1 MKINRLYT
9 LFIAVCMDAGT
20 QAQGSDTPKYSND
33 GRHKGL
39 DFSIMTGYHA
49 GVGDFKNMGSIP
61 VEIGLGKQFHP
72 NLYVGLGTGA
82 WIGTEEGSKPMIPIT
97 ADAKLMFP
105 LQSTQIKPIITVRLG
120 YLLNTAEDVD
130 GGKVDYG
137 GYEVETEGYSMPDF
151 VMMEI
156 MPGVQLP
163 VSKTTDFLLSAGY
176 THGFGT
182 KGGGGGGYFTVKAG
196 LNFHKNPN
204 KVKLGPKRE
213 KVPTRDKGLQ
223 FTLEGG
229 TNFNNDP
236 HNVFGYKANLV
247 CTYKLNP
254 HFSVGGGLGCE
265 KFYPFE
271 ADGALADGYYTGVEG
286 EDIQVISPEYG
297 GDGYTENCYGYYGGV
312 TALNVFARGVYR
324 ITNRRFSPFVSVDAG
339 VGMYSFD
346 EEMMQGFD
354 DIVDEPSKVRPFVS
368 PAIGFSLRT
377 TKNSYLELK
386 GGYTFATGVKAQKGY
401 SAEESTY
408 VSTAGKSLCRPFVSL
423 GFTHTFGKRGKRLR

>member
-1 MKINRLYT
+1 MKINRLYS
-9 LFIAVCMDAGT
+9 LFIAVCMAAGT

-49 GVGDFKNMGSIP
+49 GVGDFKDMGSIP

-105 LQSTQIKPIITVRLG
+105 LQSTQIKPVITVRLG
-120 YLLNTAEDVD
+120 YLLNTAEDVE

-137 GYEVETEGYSMPDF
+137 GYEIETEGYSMPDF

-204 KVKLGPKRE
+204 KIKLGPKRE

-223 FTLEGG
+223 FTLEALGNFGG
-229 TNFNNDP
+229 FDMG
-236 HNVFGYKANLV
+236 FGGNLV

-254 HFSVGGGLGCE
+254 HFSVGGGIGYE
-265 KFYPFE
+265 TYQPFCMDE
-271 ADGALADGYYTGVEG
+271 FSHDPHSN
-286 EDIQVISPEYG
+286 DIQVIRLYDEVHGEEFY
-297 GDGYTENCYGYYGGV
+297 DYYGSV
-312 TALNVFARGVYR
+312 NSLNIFARGVYR
-324 ITNRRFSPFVSVDAG
+324 VIDRRFSPFVSVDAG
-339 VGMYSFD
+339 VGMVSYD
-346 EEMMQGFD
+346 GELMRGYDNVVEA
-354 DIVDEPSKVRPFVS
+354 PSKVTPFVS
-368 PAIGFSLRT
+368 PAVGLSIRT
-377 TKNSYLELK
+377 TKNSYIDVK
-386 GGYTFATGVKAQKGY
+386 AGYTFATGPKAQKSY
-401 SAEESTY
+401 SEDTY
-408 VSTAGKSLCRPFVSL
+408 VSTATRNMTKPFVSL

>member
-9 LFIAVCMDAGT
+9 LFIAVCMAAGT

-49 GVGDFKNMGSIP
+49 GVGDFKDMGSIP

-105 LQSTQIKPIITVRLG
+105 LQSTQIKPVITVRLG
-120 YLLNTAEDVD
+120 YLLNTAEDVE

-137 GYEVETEGYSMPDF
+137 GYEIETEGYSMPDF

-204 KVKLGPKRE
+204 KIKLGPKRE

-223 FTLEGG
+223 FTLEALGNFGG
-229 TNFNNDP
+229 FDMG
-236 HNVFGYKANLV
+236 FGGNLV

-254 HFSVGGGLGCE
+254 HFSVGGGIGYE
-265 KFYPFE
+265 TYQPFCMDE
-271 ADGALADGYYTGVEG
+271 FSHDPHSN
-286 EDIQVISPEYG
+286 DIQVIRLYDEVHGEEFY
-297 GDGYTENCYGYYGGV
+297 DYYGSV
-312 TALNVFARGVYR
+312 NSLNIFARGVYR
-324 ITNRRFSPFVSVDAG
+324 VIDRRFSPFVSVDAG
-339 VGMYSFD
+339 VGMVSYD
-346 EEMMQGFD
+346 GELMRGYDNVVEA
-354 DIVDEPSKVRPFVS
+354 PSKVTPFVS
-368 PAIGFSLRT
+368 PAVGLSIRT
-377 TKNSYLELK
+377 TKNSYIDVK
-386 GGYTFATGVKAQKGY
+386 AGYTFATGPKAQKSY
-401 SAEESTY
+401 SEDTY
-408 VSTAGKSLCRPFVSL
+408 VSTATRNMTKPFVSL

>member
-1 MKINRLYT
+1 MNTNKIYT
-9 LFIAVCMDAGT
+9 LLLALCMVAGAY
-20 QAQGSDTPKYSND
+20 AQNND

-39 DFSIMTGYHA
+39 DFNISTGYHA
-49 GVGDFKNMGSIP
+49 GMGDFKNMGSIP
-61 VEIGLGKQFHP
+61 VEVGLGKQFHP

-120 YLLNTAEDVD
+120 YLLNTAGDVD

-163 VSKTTDFLLSAGY
+163 LSKTTDFLLSAGY

-229 TNFNNDP
+229 TNFGKADDLL
-236 HNVFGYKANLV
+236 GYGANLV

-254 HFSVGGGLGCE
+254 HFSVGGGVGYE
-265 KFYPFE
+265 KFKPFT
-271 ADGALADGYYTGVEG
+271 AFSNIVGGDWWDAEG
-286 EDIQVISPEYG
+286 EDIQVITPDRNSGEYNE
-297 GDGYTENCYGYYGGV
+297 DYYAYYGDV

-346 EEMMQGFD
+346 EAMIQGYD
-354 DIVDEPSKVRPFVS
+354 DMVDEPSKIRPFVS

-401 SAEESTY
+401 NAEEHTY
-408 VSTAGKSLCRPFVSL
+408 VSTAGKSLCRPFVML
-423 GFTHTFGKRGKRLR
+423 GLTHTFGKRGKRLR

>member
-1 MKINRLYT
+1 MRYNKPYT
-9 LFIAVCMDAGT
+9 LLLALCMATGAY
-20 QAQGSDTPKYSND
+20 AQDNGGAQTYSND

-39 DFSIMTGYHA
+39 DFNISTGYHA
-49 GVGDFKNMGSIP
+49 GVGDFKDMGSIP

-82 WIGTEEGSKPMIPIT
+82 WIGTEKGSKPMIPIT

-120 YLLNTAEDVD
+120 YLLNTAGDVE
-130 GGKVDYG
+130 GGTQEYEG
-137 GYEVETEGYSMPDF
+137 IQYESAGYDAPDF
-151 VMMEI
+151 IMMEI

-163 VSKTTDFLLSAGY
+163 VSKSTDFMISAGY
-176 THGFGT
+176 THGFAS

-204 KVKLGPKRE
+204 RIKKGPKRE

-229 TNFNNDP
+229 TNFGKFDDLL
-236 HNVFGYKANLV
+236 GYNANLV

-254 HFSVGGGLGCE
+254 HFSVGGGVGYE
-265 KFYPFE
+265 KFKPFT
-271 ADGALADGYYTGVEG
+271 AWDNDGNYGSEG
-286 EDIQVISPEYG
+286 EDIQVITPGRNSGEYNE
-297 GDGYTENCYGYYGGV
+297 DYYAYYGDV

-339 VGMYSFD
+339 VGLYSFD
-346 EEMMQGFD
+346 EAMIQGYD
-354 DIVDEPSKVRPFVS
+354 DMFDEPSKIRPYVS
-368 PAIGFSLRT
+368 PAIGLSIRT
-377 TKNSYLELK
+377 TKNSYIEIK
-386 GGYTFATGVKAQKGY
+386 GGYTFVTGVKAQKSY
-401 SAEESTY
+401 NAEQDTY

>member
-1 MKINRLYT
+1 MRHNRPYT
-9 LFIAVCMDAGT
+9 LLLALCMAAGAYAQDNGGT
-20 QAQGSDTPKYSND
+20 QKYGND

-39 DFSIMTGYHA
+39 DFNISTGYHA
-49 GVGDFKNMGSIP
+49 GVGDFKDMGSIP

-120 YLLNTAEDVD
+120 YLLNTAEDVK

-229 TNFNNDP
+229 TNFGKYDDP
-236 HNVFGYKANLV
+236 LGYNANLV

-254 HFSVGGGLGCE
+254 HFSVGGGVGYE
-265 KFYPFE
+265 KFKPFT
-271 ADGALADGYYTGVEG
+271 AWDNDGNYGSEG
-286 EDIQVISPEYG
+286 EDIQVITPGRNSGEY
-297 GDGYTENCYGYYGGV
+297 DEDYYAYYGDV

-324 ITNRRFSPFVSVDAG
+324 ITNRRFSPFVSIDAG
-339 VGMYSFD
+339 VGLYSFD
-346 EEMMQGFD
+346 EAMIQGYD
-354 DIVDEPSKVRPFVS
+354 DMFDEPSKIRPYVS
-368 PAIGFSLRT
+368 PAIGLSIRT
-377 TKNSYLELK
+377 TKNSYIEIK
-386 GGYTFATGVKAQKGY
+386 GGYTFATGVKAQKSY
-401 SAEESTY
+401 NAEQDTY

>member
-1 MKINRLYT
+1 MRHNRPYT
-9 LFIAVCMDAGT
+9 LLLALCMAAGAYAQNNGGT
-20 QAQGSDTPKYSND
+20 QKYSND

-39 DFSIMTGYHA
+39 DFNISTGYHA

-72 NLYVGLGTGA
+72 NLYVGLGSGV
-82 WIGTEEGSKPMIPIT
+82 WIGTEEGSKPMVPIT

-105 LQSTQIKPIITVRLG
+105 LKSTQIKPIFTVRLG
-120 YLLNTAEDVD
+120 YLLNTASGID
-130 GGKVDYG
+130 GGTQEYEGIQYESD
-137 GYEVETEGYSMPDF
+137 GYNPPDF
-151 VMMEI
+151 IMMEI

-176 THGFGT
+176 THGFAS

-204 KVKLGPKRE
+204 RIKKGPKRE

-229 TNFNNDP
+229 TNFGKYDDP
-236 HNVFGYKANLV
+236 LGYNANLV

-254 HFSVGGGLGCE
+254 HFSVGGGVGYE
-265 KFYPFE
+265 KFKPFT
-271 ADGALADGYYTGVEG
+271 AWDNDGNYGSEG
-286 EDIQVISPEYG
+286 EDIQVITPGRNSGEY
-297 GDGYTENCYGYYGGV
+297 DEDYYAYYGDV

-324 ITNRRFSPFVSVDAG
+324 ITDRRFSPFVSVDAG
-339 VGMYSFD
+339 VGLYSFD
-346 EEMMQGFD
+346 EAMIQGYD
-354 DIVDEPSKVRPFVS
+354 DMFDEPSKIRPYVS
-368 PAIGFSLRT
+368 PAIGLSIRT
-377 TKNSYLELK
+377 TKNSYIEIK
-386 GGYTFATGVKAQKGY
+386 GGYTFVTGVKAQKSY
-401 SAEESTY
+401 NAEQDTY

>member
-1 MKINRLYT
+1 MRHNRPYT
-9 LFIAVCMDAGT
+9 LLLALCMAAGAYAQDNGGT
-20 QAQGSDTPKYSND
+20 QKYGND

-39 DFSIMTGYHA
+39 DFNISTGYHA

-82 WIGTEEGSKPMIPIT
+82 WIGTEKGSKPMVPIT

-105 LQSTQIKPIITVRLG
+105 LKSTQIKPIFTVRLG
-120 YLLNTAEDVD
+120 YLLNTAGDVE
-130 GGKVDYG
+130 GGTQEYEG
-137 GYEVETEGYSMPDF
+137 IQYESAGYDAPDF
-151 VMMEI
+151 IMMEI

-163 VSKTTDFLLSAGY
+163 VSKSTDFMISAGY
-176 THGFGT
+176 THGFAS

-213 KVPTRDKGLQ
+213 KVPTRDRGLQ

-229 TNFNNDP
+229 TNFGKADDLL
-236 HNVFGYKANLV
+236 GYGANLV

-254 HFSVGGGLGCE
+254 HFSVGGGVGYE
-265 KFYPFE
+265 KFKPFT
-271 ADGALADGYYTGVEG
+271 AWDNDGNYGSEG
-286 EDIQVISPEYG
+286 EDIQVITPGRNSGEY
-297 GDGYTENCYGYYGGV
+297 DEDYYAYYGDV

-324 ITNRRFSPFVSVDAG
+324 LTDRRFSPFVSVDAG
-339 VGMYSFD
+339 VALYSFD
-346 EEMMQGFD
+346 EAMIQGYD

-408 VSTAGKSLCRPFVSL
+408 VSTAGKSLCRPFVTL

>member
-1 MKINRLYT
+1 MRHNRPYT
-9 LFIAVCMDAGT
+9 LLLALCMAAGAYAQDNGGT
-20 QAQGSDTPKYSND
+20 QKYGND

-39 DFSIMTGYHA
+39 DFNISTGYHA
-49 GVGDFKNMGSIP
+49 GVGDFKDMGSIP

-120 YLLNTAEDVD
+120 YLLNTAEDVK

-229 TNFNNDP
+229 TNFGKYDDP
-236 HNVFGYKANLV
+236 LGYNANLV

-254 HFSVGGGLGCE
+254 HFSVGGGVGYE
-265 KFYPFE
+265 KFKPFT
-271 ADGALADGYYTGVEG
+271 AWDNDGNYGSEG
-286 EDIQVISPEYG
+286 EDIQVITPGRNSGEY
-297 GDGYTENCYGYYGGV
+297 DEDYYAYYGDV

-324 ITNRRFSPFVSVDAG
+324 ITNRRFSPFVSIDAG
-339 VGMYSFD
+339 VGLYSFD
-346 EEMMQGFD
+346 EAMIQGYD
-354 DIVDEPSKVRPFVS
+354 DMFDEPSKIRPYVS
-368 PAIGFSLRT
+368 PAIGLSIRT
-377 TKNSYLELK
+377 TKNSYIEIK
-386 GGYTFATGVKAQKGY
+386 GGYTFVTGVKAQKSY
-401 SAEESTY
+401 NAEQDTY
-408 VSTAGKSLCRPFVSL
+408 VSTAGKSLCRPFVTL

>member
-1 MKINRLYT
+1 M
-9 LFIAVCMDAGT
+9 
-20 QAQGSDTPKYSND
+20 
-33 GRHKGL
+33 
-39 DFSIMTGYHA
+39 
-49 GVGDFKNMGSIP
+49 
-61 VEIGLGKQFHP
+61 
-72 NLYVGLGTGA
+72 
-82 WIGTEEGSKPMIPIT
+82 
-97 ADAKLMFP
+97 
-105 LQSTQIKPIITVRLG
+105 
-120 YLLNTAEDVD
+120 
-130 GGKVDYG
+130 
-137 GYEVETEGYSMPDF
+137 
-151 VMMEI
+151 
-156 MPGVQLP
+156 
-163 VSKTTDFLLSAGY
+163 
-176 THGFGT
+176 
-182 KGGGGGGYFTVKAG
+182 KAG

-236 HNVFGYKANLV
+236 HNVFGYKANLI

-271 ADGALADGYYTGVEG
+271 ARNTYGGYDSEG
-286 EDIQVISPEYG
+286 EDIQVITPGSKSGEYNER
-297 GDGYTENCYGYYGGV
+297 YYAYYGGV

-324 ITNRRFSPFVSVDAG
+324 ITNSRFSPFVSVDAG

-346 EEMMQGFD
+346 DEMVQGYD
-354 DIVDEPSKVRPFVS
+354 DMVDEPSMARPYVS

-386 GGYTFATGVKAQKGY
+386 GGYTFATGIKAQKGY
-401 SAEESTY
+401 SAEHDTY
-408 VSTAGKSLCRPFVSL
+408 ISTAGKSLCRPFVTL

>member
-9 LFIAVCMDAGT
+9 LFIAVCMAAGT

-49 GVGDFKNMGSIP
+49 GTGDFKNMGSIP

-72 NLYVGLGTGA
+72 NLYVGLGSGV
-82 WIGTEEGSKPMIPIT
+82 WIGTEEGSKPMVPIT

-105 LQSTQIKPIITVRLG
+105 LKSTQIKPIFTVRLG
-120 YLLNTAEDVD
+120 YLLNTAEDIKID
-130 GGKVDYG
+130 GYEYG
-137 GYEVETEGYSMPDF
+137 GETIGGGTVKMPDYI
-151 VMMEI
+151 MMQI

-254 HFSVGGGLGCE
+254 HFSVGGGVGCE

-271 ADGALADGYYTGVEG
+271 AGGTDGGFYSEG
-286 EDIQVISPEYG
+286 EDIQVITPGRNSGEYNE
-297 GDGYTENCYGYYGGV
+297 DYYAYYGDV

-324 ITNRRFSPFVSVDAG
+324 ITDRRFSPFVSVDAG
-339 VGMYSFD
+339 VGLYSFD
-346 EEMMQGFD
+346 EAMIQGYD
-354 DIVDEPSKVRPFVS
+354 DMFDEPSKIRPYVS
-368 PAIGFSLRT
+368 PAIGLSIRT
-377 TKNSYLELK
+377 TKNSYIEIK
-386 GGYTFATGVKAQKGY
+386 GGYTFVTGVKAQKSY
-401 SAEESTY
+401 NAEQDTY
-408 VSTAGKSLCRPFVSL
+408 VSTAGKSLCRPFVTL

>member
-1 MKINRLYT
+1 MRHNRPYT
-9 LFIAVCMDAGT
+9 LLLALCMAAGAYAQDNGGT
-20 QAQGSDTPKYSND
+20 QKYGND

-39 DFSIMTGYHA
+39 DFNISTGYHA
-49 GVGDFKNMGSIP
+49 GVGDFKDMGSIP

-120 YLLNTAEDVD
+120 YLLNTAEDVK

-229 TNFNNDP
+229 TNFGKYDDP
-236 HNVFGYKANLV
+236 LGYNANLV

-254 HFSVGGGLGCE
+254 HFSVGGGVGYE
-265 KFYPFE
+265 KFKPFT
-271 ADGALADGYYTGVEG
+271 AWDNDGNYGSEG
-286 EDIQVISPEYG
+286 EDIQVITPGRNSGEY
-297 GDGYTENCYGYYGGV
+297 DEDYYAYYGDV

-324 ITNRRFSPFVSVDAG
+324 ITNRRFSPFVSIDAG
-339 VGMYSFD
+339 VGLYSFD
-346 EEMMQGFD
+346 EAMIQGYD
-354 DIVDEPSKVRPFVS
+354 DMFDEPSKIRPYVS
-368 PAIGFSLRT
+368 PAIGLSIRT
-377 TKNSYLELK
+377 TKNSYIEIK
-386 GGYTFATGVKAQKGY
+386 GGYTFVTGVNAQKSY
-401 SAEESTY
+401 NAEQDTY
-408 VSTAGKSLCRPFVSL
+408 VSTAGKSLCRPFVTL

>member
-9 LFIAVCMDAGT
+9 LFIAVCMAAGT

-49 GVGDFKNMGSIP
+49 GVGDFKDMGSIP

-82 WIGTEEGSKPMIPIT
+82 WIGTEKGSKPMIPIT

-105 LQSTQIKPIITVRLG
+105 LQSTQIKPVITVRLG
-120 YLLNTAEDVD
+120 YLLNTAEDVE

-137 GYEVETEGYSMPDF
+137 GYEIETEGYSMPDF

-204 KVKLGPKRE
+204 KVKRE
-213 KVPTRDKGLQ
+213 KVPTRDRGLQ

-229 TNFNNDP
+229 TNFSKGDIC
-236 HNVFGYKANLV
+236 GGGNLV

-254 HFSVGGGLGCE
+254 HFSVGGGIGYEL
-265 KFYPFE
+265 FSPFCP
-271 ADGALADGYYTGVEG
+271 ASQTSDDK
-286 EDIQVISPEYG
+286 DIQIVKLDNNNSLERY
-297 GDGYTENCYGYYGGV
+297 EGYYGEI
-312 TALNVFARGVYR
+312 TSINLFARGIYR
-324 ITNRRFSPFVSVDAG
+324 LTDRRFSPFVSIDAG
-339 VGMYSFD
+339 VGMYSYD
-346 EEMMQGFD
+346 DDLLHGYD
-354 DIVDEPSKVRPFVS
+354 DIVDMPSKYVPFVT
-368 PAIGFSLRT
+368 PAIGLSLRT
-377 TKNSYLELK
+377 TNNSYLELK
-386 GGYTFATGVKAQKGY
+386 AGYTLDTGIKAQKGHDDN
-401 SAEESTY
+401 TY
-408 VSTAGKSLCRPFVSL
+408 VSTAAKSLSRMTVSI

>member
-1 MKINRLYT
+1 MRHNRPYT
-9 LFIAVCMDAGT
+9 LLLALCMAAGAYAQDNGGT
-20 QAQGSDTPKYSND
+20 QKYGND

-39 DFSIMTGYHA
+39 DFNISTGYHA
-49 GVGDFKNMGSIP
+49 GVGDFKDMGSIP

-120 YLLNTAEDVD
+120 YLLNTAEDVK

-229 TNFNNDP
+229 TNFGKYDDP
-236 HNVFGYKANLV
+236 LGYNANLV

-254 HFSVGGGLGCE
+254 HFSVGGGVGYE
-265 KFYPFE
+265 KFKPFT
-271 ADGALADGYYTGVEG
+271 AWDNDGNYGSEG
-286 EDIQVISPEYG
+286 EDIQVITPGRNSGEYNE
-297 GDGYTENCYGYYGGV
+297 DYYAYYGDV

-339 VGMYSFD
+339 VGLYSFD
-346 EEMMQGFD
+346 EAMIQGYD
-354 DIVDEPSKVRPFVS
+354 DMFDEPSKIRPYVS
-368 PAIGFSLRT
+368 PAIGLSIRT
-377 TKNSYLELK
+377 TKNSYIEIK
-386 GGYTFATGVKAQKGY
+386 GGYTFVTGVKAQKSY
-401 SAEESTY
+401 NAEQDTY

>member
-1 MKINRLYT
+1 MNRKILYI
-9 LFIAVCMDAGT
+9 IAFSACISISAV
-20 QAQGSDTPKYSND
+20 AQNNPAYSND

-39 DFSIMTGYHA
+39 DFNISTGYHA
-49 GVGDFKNMGSIP
+49 GVGDFKDMGSIP

-120 YLLNTAEDVD
+120 YLLNTAGDVE
-130 GGKVDYG
+130 GGTQEYEG
-137 GYEVETEGYSMPDF
+137 IQYESAGYDAPDF
-151 VMMEI
+151 IMMEI

-163 VSKTTDFLLSAGY
+163 VSKSTDFMISAGY
-176 THGFGT
+176 THGFAS

-204 KVKLGPKRE
+204 RIKKGPKRE

-229 TNFNNDP
+229 TNFGKFDDLL
-236 HNVFGYKANLV
+236 GYNANLV

-254 HFSVGGGLGCE
+254 HFSVGGGVGYE
-265 KFYPFE
+265 KFKPFT
-271 ADGALADGYYTGVEG
+271 AWDNDGNYGSEG
-286 EDIQVISPEYG
+286 EDIQVITPGRNSGEY
-297 GDGYTENCYGYYGGV
+297 DEDYYAYYGDV

-339 VGMYSFD
+339 VGLYSFD
-346 EEMMQGFD
+346 EAMIQGYD
-354 DIVDEPSKVRPFVS
+354 DMFDEPSKIRPYVS
-368 PAIGFSLRT
+368 PAIGLSIRT
-377 TKNSYLELK
+377 TKNSYIEIK
-386 GGYTFATGVKAQKGY
+386 GGYTFVTGVKAQKSY
-401 SAEESTY
+401 NAEQDTY

>member
-1 MKINRLYT
+1 MRHNRPYT
-9 LFIAVCMDAGT
+9 LLLALCMAAGAYAQNNGGT
-20 QAQGSDTPKYSND
+20 QKYSND

-39 DFSIMTGYHA
+39 DFNISTGYHA
-49 GVGDFKNMGSIP
+49 GVGDFKDMGSIP

-82 WIGTEEGSKPMIPIT
+82 WIGTEKGSKPMIPIT

-105 LQSTQIKPIITVRLG
+105 LQSTQIKPVITVRLG

-130 GGKVDYG
+130 GGTVDYG

-176 THGFGT
+176 THGFAS

-213 KVPTRDKGLQ
+213 KVPTRDRGLQ

-229 TNFNNDP
+229 TNFGKADDLL
-236 HNVFGYKANLV
+236 GYGANLV

-254 HFSVGGGLGCE
+254 HFSVGGSVGYE
-265 KFYPFE
+265 KFKPFE
-271 ADGALADGYYTGVEG
+271 AGGTDGGFYSEG
-286 EDIQVISPEYG
+286 EDIQVITPGRNSGEYNE
-297 GDGYTENCYGYYGGV
+297 DYYAYYGDV

-324 ITNRRFSPFVSVDAG
+324 ITDRRFSPFVSVDAG
-339 VGMYSFD
+339 VGLYSFD
-346 EEMMQGFD
+346 EAMIQGYD
-354 DIVDEPSKVRPFVS
+354 DMFDEPSKIRPYVS
-368 PAIGFSLRT
+368 PAIGLSIRT
-377 TKNSYLELK
+377 TKNSYIEIK
-386 GGYTFATGVKAQKGY
+386 GGYTFVTGVKAQKSY
-401 SAEESTY
+401 NAEQDTY

>member
-9 LFIAVCMDAGT
+9 LFIAVCMAAGT

-49 GVGDFKNMGSIP
+49 GTGDFKNMGSIP

-72 NLYVGLGTGA
+72 NLYVGLGSGV
-82 WIGTEEGSKPMIPIT
+82 WIGTEEGSKPMVPIT

-105 LQSTQIKPIITVRLG
+105 LKSTQIKPIFTVRLG
-120 YLLNTAEDVD
+120 YLLNTASGID
-130 GGKVDYG
+130 GGTQEYEGIQYESD
-137 GYEVETEGYSMPDF
+137 GYNPPDF
-151 VMMEI
+151 IMMEI

-163 VSKTTDFLLSAGY
+163 VSKSTDFMISAGY
-176 THGFGT
+176 THGFAS

-204 KVKLGPKRE
+204 RIKKGPKRE

-229 TNFNNDP
+229 TNFGKYDDP
-236 HNVFGYKANLV
+236 LGYNANLV

-254 HFSVGGGLGCE
+254 HFSVGGGVGYE
-265 KFYPFE
+265 KFKPFT
-271 ADGALADGYYTGVEG
+271 AWDNDGNYGSEG
-286 EDIQVISPEYG
+286 EDIQVITPGRNSGEY
-297 GDGYTENCYGYYGGV
+297 DEDYYAYYGDV

-324 ITNRRFSPFVSVDAG
+324 ITDRRFSPFVSVDAG
-339 VGMYSFD
+339 VGLYSFD
-346 EEMMQGFD
+346 EAMIQGYD
-354 DIVDEPSKVRPFVS
+354 DMFDEPSKIRPYVS
-368 PAIGFSLRT
+368 PAIGLSIRT
-377 TKNSYLELK
+377 TKNSYIEIK
-386 GGYTFATGVKAQKGY
+386 GGYTFVTGVKAQKSY
-401 SAEESTY
+401 NAEQDTY

>member
-1 MKINRLYT
+1 MRHNRPYT
-9 LFIAVCMDAGT
+9 LLLALCMAAGAYAQDNGGT
-20 QAQGSDTPKYSND
+20 QKYGND

-39 DFSIMTGYHA
+39 DFNISTGYHA
-49 GVGDFKNMGSIP
+49 GVGDFKDMGSIP

-120 YLLNTAEDVD
+120 YLLNTAEDVK

-229 TNFNNDP
+229 TNFGKYDDP
-236 HNVFGYKANLV
+236 LGYNANLV

-254 HFSVGGGLGCE
+254 HFSVGGGVGYE
-265 KFYPFE
+265 KFKPFT
-271 ADGALADGYYTGVEG
+271 AWDNDGNYGSEG
-286 EDIQVISPEYG
+286 EDIQVITPGRNSGEY
-297 GDGYTENCYGYYGGV
+297 DEDYYAYYGDV

-324 ITNRRFSPFVSVDAG
+324 ITNRRFSPFVSIDAG
-339 VGMYSFD
+339 VGLYSFD
-346 EEMMQGFD
+346 EAMIQGYD
-354 DIVDEPSKVRPFVS
+354 DMFDEPSKIRPYVS
-368 PAIGFSLRT
+368 PAIGLSIRT
-377 TKNSYLELK
+377 TKNSYIEIK
-386 GGYTFATGVKAQKGY
+386 GGYTFVTGVKAQKSY
-401 SAEESTY
+401 NAEQDTY